1 MKQKLAV
8 MLLAAGMAFSC
19 TFAFTACNDT
29 PTADNGGDPVITP
42 GDDDTP
48 TTPDDDEQHE
58 HSYTSEVTTQPTC
71 TQEGV
76 MTYTCTCGDSYTE
89 AIPTIAHTYV
99 DGVCTECGAPEPQPT
114 EGLVFT
120 LSEDEMEYAVTR
132 YRGAATEVY
141 IPATYEG
148 LPVTSIGMSA
158 FQLCRSLTSVIIPDS
173 ITSIGEWAFYNCS
186 SLTSITIPDSVTS
199 IGMSA
204 FQECSSLT
212 SITIPDSVTS
222 IELMAFYNC
231 SSLSSITIPDSVTS
245 IGSEAFSGCSSLT
258 SITIPDSATSIGPSV
273 PSGCSNVESITVAS
287 GNPVYH
293 SADNCLIE
301 TASKT
306 LVSGCKNSIIPTDG
320 SVTSI
325 GGRAFSE
332 SSSLT
337 SITIPDNITS
347 IGDAA
352 FYGCSS
358 LTSITIP
365 DSVTSI
371 GSYAFSGC
379 SSLTSITIPDSV
391 TSIGRFAFSGC
402 NTLTSVTFEN
412 TEEWIVESW
421 DGQINNIDV
430 TDPAQNVVY
439 LTDTY
444 RLNVWTRSE

>member
-1 MKQKLAV
+1 MKQKLV
-8 MLLAAGMAFSC
+8 IMLFTACMALSC
-19 TFAFTACNDT
+19 TFALAACNDT
-29 PTADNGGDPVITP
+29 PTADNGNGDAP
-42 GDDDTP
+42 
-48 TTPDDDEQHE
+48 HE
-58 HSYTSEVTTQPTC
+58 HS
-71 TQEGV
+71 
-76 MTYTCTCGDSYTE
+76 
-89 AIPTIAHTYV
+89 YV

-173 ITSIGEWAFYNCS
+173 ITSIGEWAFSNCS
-186 SLTSITIPDSVTS
+186 NLTSITIPDSVTS

-231 SSLSSITIPDSVTS
+231 SSLTSITIPDSVIS

-258 SITIPDSATSIGPSV
+258 SVTIP
-273 PSGCSNVESITVAS
+273 E
-287 GNPVYH
+287 
-293 SADNCLIE
+293 
-301 TASKT
+301 
-306 LVSGCKNSIIPTDG
+306 
-320 SVTSI
+320 
-325 GGRAFSE
+325 
-332 SSSLT
+332 
-337 SITIPDNITS
+337 
-347 IGDAA
+347 
-352 FYGCSS
+352 
-358 LTSITIP
+358 
-365 DSVTSI
+365 
-371 GSYAFSGC
+371 
-379 SSLTSITIPDSV
+379 SV
-391 TSIGRFAFSGC
+391 TSIGRGAFTNC
-402 NTLTSVTFEN
+402 DNLTSVTFEN
-412 TEEWIVESW
+412 TEGWSVEGW

>member
-19 TFAFTACNDT
+19 AFPLAACNNA
-29 PTADNGGDPVITP
+29 PTADSGNGDAP
-42 GDDDTP
+42 
-48 TTPDDDEQHE
+48 HE
-58 HSYTSEVTTQPTC
+58 HSY
-71 TQEGV
+71 
-76 MTYTCTCGDSYTE
+76 
-89 AIPTIAHTYV
+89 V
-99 DGVCTECGAPEPQPT
+99 DGACTECGAPEPQPT
-114 EGLVFT
+114 GGLVFT

-173 ITSIGEWAFYNCS
+173 ITSIGEWAFSNCS
-186 SLTSITIPDSVTS
+186 NLTSITIPDSVTS

-231 SSLSSITIPDSVTS
+231 SSLTSITIPDSVIS

-258 SITIPDSATSIGPSV
+258 SITIPDSVTSIGPSAL
-273 PSGCSNVESITVAS
+273 SGCSNVESITVAS

-332 SSSLT
+332 CSSLT

-347 IGDAA
+347 IGDFA
-352 FYGCSS
+352 F
-358 LTSITIP
+358 
-365 DSVTSI
+365 
-371 GSYAFSGC
+371 AGC

-412 TEEWIVESW
+412 TEGWSVEGW

-430 TDPAQNVVY
+430 TDPAQNAVY

>member
-19 TFAFTACNDT
+19 AFPLAACNG
-29 PTADNGGDPVITP
+29 NGDAP
-42 GDDDTP
+42 
-48 TTPDDDEQHE
+48 HE
-58 HSYTSEVTTQPTC
+58 HV
-71 TQEGV
+71 
-76 MTYTCTCGDSYTE
+76 
-89 AIPTIAHTYV
+89 YV

-173 ITSIGEWAFYNCS
+173 ITSIGEWAFSNCS
-186 SLTSITIPDSVTS
+186 NLTSITIPDSVTS

-231 SSLSSITIPDSVTS
+231 SSLTSITIPDSVTS

-258 SITIPDSATSIGPSV
+258 SINVSENNATYSGQDGILYNKAKTRIVHVPRAIQGEVTIAEGVTSIGEYAFSD
-273 PSGCSNVESITVAS
+273 CREITSITL
-287 GNPVYH
+287 P
-293 SADNCLIE
+293 D
-301 TASKT
+301 
-306 LVSGCKNSIIPTDG
+306 

-325 GGRAFSE
+325 KYGAFSFC
-332 SSSLT
+332 LDLA
-337 SITIPDNITS
+337 SITIPGSVTR
-347 IGDAA
+347 IGERA
-352 FYGCSS
+352 FENCNLS
-358 LTSITIP
+358 SITIP

-371 GSYAFSGC
+371 RGGAFTNC
-379 SSLTSITIPDSV
+379 D
-391 TSIGRFAFSGC
+391 
-402 NTLTSVTFEN
+402 NLTSVTFEN
-412 TEEWIVESW
+412 TEGWSVE
-421 DGQINNIDV
+421 GERIGV
-430 TDPAQNVVY
+430 TNPAQ
-439 LTDTY
+439 LA
-444 RLNVWTRSE
+444 